1 MFEKRRAERAVVEN
15 GYVETDPVTG
25 RYGRFDEVL
34 GKGAT
39 KTVSFS
45 YRAFDEVNG
54 TEVAWN
60 QAMLCDMMRSPEAL
74 ERMYSEVHLLS
85 SLCHE
90 SIIKFHSSWID
101 VEHRTFNFITE
112 LFASGTLRQYRQRY
126 QQVDIRAV
134 KRWARQILEGLAYLH
149 GHDPPVIH
157 RDLKCDNIFVNGH
170 LGQVKIGDLGLAA
183 TLRGAQCKH
192 SVIGTPE
199 FMAPELYEEEYNEL
213 ADIYSFGMS
222 VLEMLT
228 SEYPYSECSN
238 PAQIYKKVTSG
249 KLPHAFYCIQDPE
262 AKRFV
267 GRCLQKVPGRS
278 SAKEL
283 LLDPFLTFEDPA
295 PKNPANDVKNI
306 VSGNHDSLQVTYHHD
321 LDPVVRTTDMT
332 ITGKMNTED
341 DAIYLKVQIADNEGN
356 ASNIYFHFDIVSD
369 TPIDVANEMVKEL
382 DITDREPAEIA
393 EMIAQAISAAS
404 MSGCKEGVLGDWPHV
419 YNYVDDEQEG
429 SSHPFY
435 CLSSPASSQGSSVFG
450 MSSSR
455 GIFCKQHNHHQA
467 DWLGVTDGLMD
478 DEDMSSIH
486 STKYSAVNYVSAS
499 EQESDGTVHHGEHQL
514 ITNSHE
520 STRFCLEED
529 PAENESI
536 TNQLHRKC
544 SASEE
549 ARGAS
554 SVRGGKRPVDS
565 RRLMRNRSMID
576 VRSQLLH
583 KALVEKLNKRMFN
596 TVGSVE
602 NIDRVPG
609 AIRWPSSVYLSR
621 RL

>member
-1 MFEKRRAERAVVEN
+1 MAIS
-15 GYVETDPVTG
+15 
-25 RYGRFDEVL
+25 
-34 GKGAT
+34 GK
-39 KTVSFS
+39 S
-45 YRAFDEVNG
+45 
-54 TEVAWN
+54 
-60 QAMLCDMMRSPEAL
+60 RS
-74 ERMYSEVHLLS
+74 
-85 SLCHE
+85 
-90 SIIKFHSSWID
+90 
-101 VEHRTFNFITE
+101 
-112 LFASGTLRQYRQRY
+112 
-126 QQVDIRAV
+126 
-134 KRWARQILEGLAYLH
+134 
-149 GHDPPVIH
+149 VI
-157 RDLKCDNIFVNGH
+157 
-170 LGQVKIGDLGLAA
+170 LAA

-192 SVIGTPE
+192 SVIERDSLQLLRLKFSVPYTFAAAGTPE

-249 KLPHAFYCIQDPE
+249 KLPRAFYCIQDPE

-295 PKNPANDVKNI
+295 PKIPANDVKNI
-306 VSGNHDSLQVTYHHD
+306 ASGNHDSLQVTHHRD
-321 LDPVVRTTDMT
+321 LHPVVRTTDMT

-382 DITDREPAEIA
+382 DIADREPAEIA

-404 MSGCKEGVLGDWPHV
+404 MSGCKEGVPGDWPHV
-419 YNYVDDEQEG
+419 YSYVDDEQEG
-429 SSHPFY
+429 NSHPFD

-455 GIFCKQHNHHQA
+455 GIFCQQHNHHQA
-467 DWLGVTDGLMD
+467 DWLGGIWPIMD
-478 DEDMSSIH
+478 DEDMSPIH
-486 STKYSAVNYVSAS
+486 STKYCAVNYVSAS
-499 EQESDGTVHHGEHQL
+499 EQESDGTFHHGEHHL
-514 ITNSHE
+514 IASSHE
-520 STRFCLEED
+520 STRFCREEY

-544 SASEE
+544 SVSAE
-549 ARGAS
+549 ARAAS

-565 RRLMRNRSMID
+565 RRLTRNRSMID

-596 TVGSVE
+596 TVGAVE

-609 AIRWPSSVYLSR
+609 AMHWPSSVYPSR

>member
-1 MFEKRRAERAVVEN
+1 
-15 GYVETDPVTG
+15 
-25 RYGRFDEVL
+25 
-34 GKGAT
+34 
-39 KTVSFS
+39 
-45 YRAFDEVNG
+45 
-54 TEVAWN
+54 
-60 QAMLCDMMRSPEAL
+60 
-74 ERMYSEVHLLS
+74 
-85 SLCHE
+85 
-90 SIIKFHSSWID
+90 
-101 VEHRTFNFITE
+101 
-112 LFASGTLRQYRQRY
+112 
-126 QQVDIRAV
+126 
-134 KRWARQILEGLAYLH
+134 
-149 GHDPPVIH
+149 
-157 RDLKCDNIFVNGH
+157 
-170 LGQVKIGDLGLAA
+170 
-183 TLRGAQCKH
+183 
-192 SVIGTPE
+192 
-199 FMAPELYEEEYNEL
+199 MAPELYEEEYNEL

-238 PAQIYKKVTSG
+238 PAQIYKKVTSV
-249 KLPHAFYCIQDPE
+249 
-262 AKRFV
+262 R
-267 GRCLQKVPGRS
+267 
-278 SAKEL
+278 EL
-283 LLDPFLTFEDPA
+283 LLDPFLTFDD
-295 PKNPANDVKNI
+295 PANDVKNI

-321 LDPVVRTTDMT
+321 LDPVVGATDMT

-356 ASNIYFHFDIVSD
+356 ASSNIYFHFDIVSD

-393 EMIAQAISAAS
+393 EMIAQAVSAAS
-404 MSGCKEGVLGDWPHV
+404 MSGCKEGVPGDWPHV

-455 GIFCKQHNHHQA
+455 EMFYQQHDHHQA
-467 DWLGVTDGLMD
+467 DWLGGMY
-478 DEDMSSIH
+478 
-486 STKYSAVNYVSAS
+486 KS
-499 EQESDGTVHHGEHQL
+499 EQESDATFHHGEHHQL
-514 ITNSHE
+514 IANSHE
-520 STRFCLEED
+520 STWFCREED

-544 SASEE
+544 RVSAE

-583 KALVEKLNKRMFN
+583 KALVERLNKRMFN
-596 TVGSVE
+596 TVGAVD

-609 AIRWPSSVYLSR
+609 TILWPSSVDLSR
-621 RL
+621 RSRKKTQGSAGGNG